1 MRDTDLA
8 EFSELLDG
16 VCSLLSRGA
25 YAPSSTNMALF
36 FRALAR
42 YRLADVRA
50 ALDAHVA
57 DPQRGRFVPV
67 PADVIAQIDRSAADD
82 GRPGPEEAWA
92 IALRAADEAET
103 VVWTQDIA
111 QAWHVARTVLDAG
124 DEVGARMAF
133 REAYARIVSEVRA
146 RRVSAKW
153 VASLGFDAQRR
164 DAALTQA
171 AEAGRIDAP
180 ILPAPR
186 SEQPFLAL
194 VSSPFMLDATRA
206 SLAAL
211 RERLTAAATD
221 APSPDSIARADT
233 AARQADTS
241 RRVDEYLA
249 QKPEAA

>member
-1 MRDTDLA
+1 MRDTDFD
-8 EFSELLDG
+8 EFGEMLDA

-25 YAPSSTNMALF
+25 YVPSPTNTALF

-42 YRLADVRA
+42 YRLTDVRA
-50 ALDAHVA
+50 ALDAHVS

-67 PADVIAQIDRSAADD
+67 PADVIAQIDGSAADD

-92 IALRAADEAET
+92 IALRAVDEAET

-133 REAYARIVSEVRA
+133 REAYARIVGEVRA
-146 RRVSAKW
+146 CRIPVGW
-153 VASLGFDAQRR
+153 VASLGFDTQRR
-164 DAALTQA
+164 NAALQQA

-180 ILPAPR
+180 LLPAPE

-194 VSSPFMLDATRA
+194 VSSPSIPEATRA

-211 RERLTAAATD
+211 RERLTAVADEPSAD
-221 APSPDSIARADT
+221 AIARADT
-233 AARQADTS
+233 AARQEDAT
-241 RRVDEYLA
+241 RRIGAYLS
-249 QKPEAA
+249 QNPEAA